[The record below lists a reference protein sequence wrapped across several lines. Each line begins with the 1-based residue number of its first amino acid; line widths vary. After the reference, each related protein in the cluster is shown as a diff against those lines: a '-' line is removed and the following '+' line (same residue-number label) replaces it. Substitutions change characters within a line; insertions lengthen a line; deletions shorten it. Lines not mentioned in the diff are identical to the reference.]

1 MKKILLI
8 FLLMFIVGCTDTN
21 NKEEKIEKN
30 NVTETTNQNI
40 EENEEEIEKFW
51 EVYSEEEIKEALK
64 LGGKGIKID
73 YKVAPIFEEV
83 LTDALENDN
92 TEKDWQMYLTV
103 FYLKSGEEVPEGY
116 ALELYQADRAL
127 LDGDKQKAIEH
138 IENAKKIRESE

>member
-40 EENEEEIEKFW
+40 EENEEEIKKFW

-64 LGGKGIKID
+64 IGGEGIEIN
-73 YKVAPIFEEV
+73 YEVAPLFEEV
-83 LTDALENDN
+83 LINALENDD
-92 TEKDWQMYLTV
+92 TEKDWHVYLTV
-103 FYLKSGEEVPEGY
+103 FYQKSGEEAPEGY
-116 ALELYQADRAL
+116 AMELYQADRAL
-127 LDGDKQKAIEH
+127 IDGDKEKAIEH
-138 IENAKKIRESE
+138 IEKAIEIRESD